1 MSQNETLHGGWLSH
15 PADSF
20 EIQFYRPFFTLI
32 LALLVP
38 AAVASLYFK
47 EGDDVS
53 PKWPRLEAQKQKD
66 FLTDGS
72 KYLEDSKKMHSDD
85 PFTMLTDRGM
95 RTVFPAAIADVIR
108 NMTSLRFSKSVA
120 DEFHAGLTGF
130 EPFAM
135 LDNPTQVLQRVVRKQ
150 LTQRLNWREI
160 KIESSVSELV
170 ARISSRVFLGE
181 ELCRHEKWLEITQS
195 YTVASFR
202 AAAILRTYPRI
213 LRPLV
218 NWFHPNVKVIRGTIA
233 ESRRIIGSLV
243 ERRQKLRAEAQ
254 ANGLPVPTFNDAI
267 EWAELEADGYPC
279 DPAVFQLTL
288 SFAAIRTTT
297 DLLTQVMLRL
307 AHEPENIEPLRK
319 EMIEILQVDGWTKNA
334 LFKMKLLDS
343 AIKEAQRLKPINMLE
358 MRRMAVE
365 DVTFPDGTLIR
376 KGAHIAINNTSF
388 SRAEVYED
396 YEKFDIYR
404 FKRMRDEPGKEH
416 TAQLV
421 STSLNHLSFG
431 HGKFA
436 CPGRFFVSNELKL
449 ALCHLLLKYDWK
461 STPGV
466 SHDPLVLGTTIM
478 HNPETSIQ
486 FRRRKEEID
495 LESLEIE
502 E

>member
-1 MSQNETLHGGWLSH
+1 MNQHEPLQGGWWLSH
-15 PADSF
+15 LADSF
-20 EIQFYRPFFTLI
+20 EIQFYRPFFTLV
-32 LALLVP
+32 LALLIP
-38 AAVASLYFK
+38 AAAVSLYFK
-47 EGDDVS
+47 EGQAVS
-53 PKWPRLEAQKQKD
+53 PMWPQLKAQKQKD
-66 FLTDGS
+66 FLTKGS
-72 KYLEDSKKMHSDD
+72 KYLEDSKELHSDD
-85 PFTMLTDRGM
+85 PFTILTDRGM

-108 NMTSLRFSKSVA
+108 NMTSLRFSKSVS
-120 DEFHAGLTGF
+120 D
-130 EPFAM
+130 
-135 LDNPTQVLQRVVRKQ
+135 
-150 LTQRLNWREI
+150 I

-195 YTVASFR
+195 YTVASFK

-213 LRPLV
+213 VRPLV
-218 NWFHPNVKVIRGTIA
+218 NWFHPDVKVIRGTIA

-254 ANGLPVPTFNDAI
+254 ATGSPVPRFNDAI
-267 EWAELEADGYPC
+267 EWAESEAEGYPC

-297 DLLTQVMLRL
+297 DLLTQVILRL
-307 AHEPENIEPLRK
+307 AHEPENIEPLRR
-319 EMIEILQVDGWTKNA
+319 EMVEILQVDGWTKNA

-343 AIKEAQRLKPINMLE
+343 AVKEAQRLKPINLLE

-365 DVTFPDGTLIR
+365 DVTLPDGTLIR
-376 KGAHIAINNTSF
+376 KGAHIAVNNTGF
-388 SRAEVYED
+388 SRPEVYED
-396 YEKFDIYR
+396 PERFDIYR

-416 TAQLV
+416 MAQLV

-436 CPGRFFVSNELKL
+436 CPGRFFVANELKL